1 MTSSMTS
8 SMTLTEKESFDNYL
22 SHKDELEYKL
32 LLKMGSDDLEAVDL
46 TVINE
51 LYTMDL
57 INYEFYMS
65 QCETIKTVH
74 KYNDNKTSSLACLF
88 EFALFISLII
98 GLVLVLSK
106 HTFTGFPTNAFPI
119 NAFPTN
125 AFINLSFMDEL

>member
-57 INYEFYMS
+57 INYEFYMR
-65 QCETIKTVH
+65 QCETIKTLH
-74 KYNDNKTSSLACLF
+74 NYNDNQTSSLTCLC
-88 EFALFISLII
+88 EFAVLTGLII
-98 GLVLVLSK
+98 GLVLLLSK
-106 HTFTGFPTNAFPI
+106 CMFT
-119 NAFPTN
+119 AFPTN
-125 AFINLSFMDEL
+125 VMDEL